1 MNGRTNNAVSRVAFA
16 TENYEAVGSNPDSKL
31 YSILDQLEDFRNSK
45 GKFQFKLCYPEL
57 TWGKDGVL
65 VTDAQMDRQETNKWT
80 LVVVESKQS
89 PKYL

>member
-1 MNGRTNNAVSRVAFA
+1 MFGHDA
-16 TENYEAVGSNPDSKL
+16 TGGFFENYEAVGSKNPEGPDSYL
-31 YSILDQLEDFRNSK
+31 YSNLDQLEDFRNSK